1 MTTIEFGRLTRSGET
16 HHAQSWSVSLIFH
29 VLGIWCALVLLAEI
43 EKPDRPTPFTWEVA
57 MVEAPPK
64 AEPAPQPPTPPPP
77 TPTPVRPRTMPQ
89 VQRTVDQRPP
99 VQTQTVEAVRQTVQD
114 VATPVE
120 QVTATPVE
128 TAIHRPQV
136 QSVESPTAVTQA
148 VTTTTVATVVETSQ
162 AVSQVVTEAAPV
174 TETAPVTKTAPV
186 METAPVTEQ
195 AVVAHQPTVMQRE
208 SVTQSDSPMVEQ
220 RPVQHR
226 VVQYRQTQA
235 DYGWLRDTLWKRIQE
250 LKRYPA
256 LARSNHWEGKVVVAA
271 VIREDGTVV
280 GLRIAESSGRP
291 ILDQEALSVMRQ
303 ASPLTLKHPLGKP
316 QVTILVP
323 ISYRLDG

>member
-1 MTTIEFGRLTRSGET
+1 M
-16 HHAQSWSVSLIFH
+16 
-29 VLGIWCALVLLAEI
+29 
-43 EKPDRPTPFTWEVA
+43 
-57 MVEAPPK
+57 
-64 AEPAPQPPTPPPP
+64 
-77 TPTPVRPRTMPQ
+77 
-89 VQRTVDQRPP
+89 
-99 VQTQTVEAVRQTVQD
+99 
-114 VATPVE
+114 PVE

-136 QSVESPTAVTQA
+136 QSVESPMAVVQA
-148 VTTTTVATVVETSQ
+148 ARTTTVVETSQ
-162 AVSQVVTEAAPV
+162 RGSEVV
-174 TETAPVTKTAPV
+174 TETAPVTENAL
-186 METAPVTEQ
+186 MEETAPATEQ
-195 AVVAHQPTVMQRE
+195 VAVAHQPAVMPRE
-208 SVTQSDSPMVEQ
+208 SATQSDSPVVEEKT
-220 RPVQHR
+220 VQHR
-226 VVQYRQTQA
+226 VVQYRKVQA
-235 DYGWLRDTLWKRIQE
+235 DYGWLRDTLWNRIQE

-316 QVTILVP
+316 QVTILIP

>member
-1 MTTIEFGRLTRSGET
+1 MMTTIEFARLTRSGET
-16 HHAQSWSVSLIFH
+16 HHAHSWSASLIFH
-29 VLGIWCALVLLAEI
+29 VLGVWCTLVLVAEF
-43 EKPDRPTPFTWEVA
+43 EKPNRPIPFAWDVVMVA
-57 MVEAPPK
+57 APPK
-64 AEPAPQPPTPPPP
+64 VEPAPKSPTPPPL
-77 TPTPVRPRTMPQ
+77 TPPARPRITPQ
-89 VQRTVDQRPP
+89 VQRTSDQRPSA
-99 VQTQTVEAVRQTVQD
+99 QTQTVETVQQTVQD
-114 VATPVE
+114 IAMPVE

-136 QSVESPTAVTQA
+136 QSVESPMAVVQA
-148 VTTTTVATVVETSQ
+148 ARTTTVVETSQ
-162 AVSQVVTEAAPV
+162 RGSEVV
-174 TETAPVTKTAPV
+174 TETAPVTENAL
-186 METAPVTEQ
+186 MEETAPATEQ
-195 AVVAHQPTVMQRE
+195 VAVAHQPAVMPRE
-208 SVTQSDSPMVEQ
+208 SATQSDSPVVEEKT
-220 RPVQHR
+220 VQHR
-226 VVQYRQTQA
+226 VVQYRKVQA
-235 DYGWLRDTLWKRIQE
+235 DYGWLRDTLWNRIQE

-316 QVTILVP
+316 QVTILIP

>member
-1 MTTIEFGRLTRSGET
+1 
-16 HHAQSWSVSLIFH
+16 
-29 VLGIWCALVLLAEI
+29 
-43 EKPDRPTPFTWEVA
+43 
-57 MVEAPPK
+57 MV
-64 AEPAPQPPTPPPP
+64 
-77 TPTPVRPRTMPQ
+77 
-89 VQRTVDQRPP
+89 
-99 VQTQTVEAVRQTVQD
+99 
-114 VATPVE
+114 
-120 QVTATPVE
+120 
-128 TAIHRPQV
+128 
-136 QSVESPTAVTQA
+136 QA

-162 AVSQVVTEAAPV
+162 AVSQVVTETGSV
-174 TETAPVTKTAPV
+174 TES
-186 METAPVTEQ
+186 APVTEQ
-195 AVVAHQPTVMQRE
+195 AAVVHQPAVMQRE
-208 SVTQSDSPMVEQ
+208 SVTQSDFPLVEQ
-220 RPVQHR
+220 KAVQHR
-226 VVQYRQTQA
+226 VVQYRQVQA

>member
-16 HHAQSWSVSLIFH
+16 LHVHSWSASLIFH
-29 VLGIWCALVLLAEI
+29 VLGVWCAIVLVAEI
-43 EKPDRPTPFTWEVA
+43 EKPNRPMPFTWEVA
-57 MVEAPPK
+57 MIETPPK
-64 AEPAPQPPTPPPP
+64 VEPAPQPPTPLPPMP
-77 TPTPVRPRTMPQ
+77 ARPRTTPQ
-89 VQRTVDQRPP
+89 VQRTVDHRPP
-99 VQTQTVEAVRQTVQD
+99 VETQTVQTQTVETVQQTVQD
-114 VATPVE
+114 VVTPVE
-120 QVTATPVE
+120 QITATPVE
-128 TAIHRPQV
+128 TAIHRPRV
-136 QSVESPTAVTQA
+136 QGVESPTAVVQA

-162 AVSQVVTEAAPV
+162 AVSQVVTETGSV
-174 TETAPVTKTAPV
+174 TES
-186 METAPVTEQ
+186 APVTEQ
-195 AVVAHQPTVMQRE
+195 AAVVHQPAVMQRE
-208 SVTQSDSPMVEQ
+208 SVTQSDFPLVEQ
-220 RPVQHR
+220 KAVQHR
-226 VVQYRQTQA
+226 VVQYRQVQA

>member
-1 MTTIEFGRLTRSGET
+1 MTTIEFGKLTRSGET
-16 HHAQSWSVSLIFH
+16 NHAHSWSVSLVFH
-29 VLGIWCALVLLAEI
+29 LLSIWFAMVLLAEI
-43 EKPDRPTPFTWEVA
+43 EKPRPMPFTWEVA

-64 AEPAPQPPTPPPP
+64 VEPAPVTPTPPPP
-77 TPTPVRPRTMPQ
+77 VPTPVRPQTTPQ
-89 VQRTVDQRPP
+89 VQRTVDQRPQ
-99 VQTQTVEAVRQTVQD
+99 VQTQQVQSQVQTQQVQPQIQTTVETVRQTVQD

-120 QVTATPVE
+120 QATATPVE
-128 TAIHRPQV
+128 TAVHRTPV
-136 QSVESPTAVTQA
+136 QSVETPAAVTETA
-148 VTTTTVATVVETSQ
+148 TPTVAAVVETS
-162 AVSQVVTEAAPV
+162 APVAQVVTESSPVAAQV
-174 TETAPVTKTAPV
+174 A
-186 METAPVTEQ
+186 
-195 AVVAHQPTVMQRE
+195 VAHQPTVLERE
-208 SVTQSDSPMVEQ
+208 APVQSDSPTVEEKA
-220 RPVQHR
+220 VQHR
-226 VVQYRQTQA
+226 VVHYRQMQA

-256 LARSNHWEGKVVVAA
+256 LARTNHWEGKVVVAA
-271 VIREDGTVV
+271 VIRDDGTVV

>member
-1 MTTIEFGRLTRSGET
+1 
-16 HHAQSWSVSLIFH
+16 V
-29 VLGIWCALVLLAEI
+29 
-43 EKPDRPTPFTWEVA
+43 
-57 MVEAPPK
+57 
-64 AEPAPQPPTPPPP
+64 
-77 TPTPVRPRTMPQ
+77 
-89 VQRTVDQRPP
+89 
-99 VQTQTVEAVRQTVQD
+99 TQ
-114 VATPVE
+114 
-120 QVTATPVE
+120 TATP
-128 TAIHRPQV
+128 
-136 QSVESPTAVTQA
+136 
-148 VTTTTVATVVETSQ
+148 TVAAVVETS
-162 AVSQVVTEAAPV
+162 APVAQVVAEAS
-174 TETAPVTKTAPV
+174 
-186 METAPVTEQ
+186 PVTEQ
-195 AVVAHQPTVMQRE
+195 VSVAQQPAVVQRE
-208 SVTQSDSPMVEQ
+208 SPVQSDVPAVEQ
-220 RPVQHR
+220 KAVQHR

-256 LARSNHWEGKVVVAA
+256 LARTNHWEGKVVIAA

>member
-1 MTTIEFGRLTRSGET
+1 MTTLEFGKLTRSGEV
-16 HHAQSWSVSLIFH
+16 HHAHSWSVSLVFH
-29 VLGIWCALVLLAEI
+29 ILGIWCALVLLAEI
-43 EKPDRPTPFTWEVA
+43 EKPNRPTPFTWEVA

-64 AEPAPQPPTPPPP
+64 VEPAPVTPPPP
-77 TPTPVRPRTMPQ
+77 TPTPVRPQTTPQ
-89 VQRTVDQRPP
+89 VQRTVDQRPQVETQ
-99 VQTQTVEAVRQTVQD
+99 VQQVQNVETVQQTVQD
-114 VATPVE
+114 IATPVE
-120 QVTATPVE
+120 QATATPVE
-128 TAIHRPQV
+128 TAVHHTPV
-136 QSVESPTAVTQA
+136 QNVESSAAVTQTA
-148 VTTTTVATVVETSQ
+148 TPTVAAVVETS
-162 AVSQVVTEAAPV
+162 APVAQVVAEAS
-174 TETAPVTKTAPV
+174 
-186 METAPVTEQ
+186 PVTEQ
-195 AVVAHQPTVMQRE
+195 VSVAQQPAVVQRE
-208 SVTQSDSPMVEQ
+208 SPVQSDVPAVEQ
-220 RPVQHR
+220 KAVQHR

-256 LARSNHWEGKVVVAA
+256 LARTNHWEGKVVIAA